1 MNLKFD
7 KNNQRF
13 ICTTPNSSL
22 FVYFS
27 PIMQFVYPWFLW
39 ALAAIS
45 IPVIIHLFNF
55 RRYKTVYF
63 SNVKFLKEV
72 QQETTSRNRLKHLL
86 VLAARVLAII
96 FLVLAFAQPYLP
108 GQKNTSAAGKKAVS
122 IYVDNSFSM
131 NATGSGTNL
140 LDKAKLTAKEIANS
154 YGAADEFQ
162 LLTNDFEGKHQ
173 RMVSRDEFLS
183 MLQEVELSPTS
194 RNLKDIAQRQ
204 SAALYQTGEQ
214 NKMVYLLS
222 DFQQHMGTLQPD
234 SAISY
239 NLVPYKA
246 DEQANLF
253 IDSAWFNEP
262 VQIFNRTATLM
273 VKVSNS
279 GENAAENVRLSFK
292 LNGQTKS
299 MNELTIQPG
308 SFVVDTFSFLLNQP
322 NWNKAEL
329 TISDQPIVFDDSYY
343 LAFNVHEK
351 INVLCINNGV
361 SNKYIDAFFSN
372 KQEFQYTT
380 FAESAFQGD
389 MLNDAQFLV
398 LENLPSISSTLA
410 TAANKFCADGGSV
423 ALFPAPAAETESY
436 NRLLNSMR
444 ANSITGFTEQ
454 PQEVSGINMQENVFK
469 DVFDK
474 VPQNMSL
481 PVANKYYTFT
491 TSSATTEAHVLTL
504 KDGASFLSKY
514 SNGTGNFYVCAAPL
528 NKECSDLP
536 VHALF
541 VPLLYKMSIGSLGK
555 NVIAT
560 FAGSAERV
568 EVKGTA
574 GSKEAV
580 YKVSGQ
586 GIEFIPEQY
595 ASGNKVLLGIS
606 EQIKKAGF
614 YTVSNNMASETQT
627 IAINFNRKESV
638 LKFFDAFQLQQ
649 QYLGNNIH
657 IVNGAGANVASV
669 VSELHRG
676 TSLWK
681 WCIMAALI
689 FLATEILLL
698 RFWKT

>member
-1 MNLKFD
+1 MNLKLG
-7 KNNQRF
+7 NNH
-13 ICTTPNSSL
+13 ITLCSTTPNSSL

-86 VLAARVLAII
+86 VLAARALAII
-96 FLVLAFAQPYLP
+96 FLVLAFAQPYLA

-183 MLQEVELSPTS
+183 MLQEVELSPAS
-194 RNLKDIAQRQ
+194 RSLKEIAQRQ
-204 SAALYQTGEQ
+204 AAALYQTGEQ
-214 NKMVYLLS
+214 NKIAYLLS
-222 DFQQHMGTLQPD
+222 DFQLHMGALQPD

-246 DEQANLF
+246 DEQANLY
-253 IDSAWFNEP
+253 IDSVWFNEP
-262 VQIFNRTATLM
+262 VQILNRAATLM

-279 GENAAENVRLSFK
+279 GENTAENVRLSFK

-329 TISDQPIVFDDSYY
+329 AISDQPILFDDSYY
-343 LAFNVHEK
+343 LAFYVHEK
-351 INVLCINNGV
+351 INVWCVHNGV
-361 SNKYIDAFFSN
+361 SDKFLDAVFGN
-372 KQEFQYTT
+372 NPVFQYTAI
-380 FAESAFQGD
+380 AESSFQSEL
-389 MLNDAQFLV
+389 LNKANFLI
-398 LENLPSISSTLA
+398 LDNLKSVSSSIVS
-410 TAANKFCADGGSV
+410 AANKFCTDGGSV
-423 ALFPAPAAETESY
+423 ALFPAAGADVESY

-444 ANSITGFTEQ
+444 ANSITGFSEQ
-454 PQEVSGINMQENVFK
+454 TQEVSRINLQESVFK
-469 DVFDK
+469 DVFDN
-474 VPQNMSL
+474 VPQNISL
-481 PVANKYYTFT
+481 PIAKKYYTFT
-491 TSSATTEAHVLTL
+491 ASATTTEAPILTL
-504 KDGASFLSKY
+504 KDGTSLWSRYTNGAGSFFVS
-514 SNGTGNFYVCAAPL
+514 AAPL
-528 NKECSDLP
+528 GTEYADLP

-541 VPLLYKMSIGSLGK
+541 VPLLYKMSLTALG
-555 NVIAT
+555 NQPVAY
-560 FAGSAERV
+560 FAGSNGKIETA
-568 EVKGTA
+568 GTA
-574 GSKEAV
+574 GSKEVV
-580 YKVSGQ
+580 YKISGQ

-595 ASGNKVLLGIS
+595 ATGNKVLLS
-606 EQIKKAGF
+606 MSDQIKKAGF
-614 YTVSNNMASETQT
+614 YVVSNNTGNETQT
-627 IAINFNRKESV
+627 IGINFNRKESV
-638 LKFFDAFQLQQ
+638 LQFFNAAQLQQ
-649 QYLGNNIH
+649 LYTGSNIH
-657 IVNGAGANVASV
+657 IVSGAGNNVANV

-681 WCIMAALI
+681 WCIFAALL
-689 FLATEILLL
+689 FLATEVLLL